1 MERTVRMSH
10 RAVAT
15 VAAVMAAAM
24 LLAVACGRL
33 SANSSRSTSS
43 ADSTGSESLRAPAT
57 AGRGEGEGV
66 AVVTKV
72 VDGDTVRV
80 RFSGRG
86 GEEERVRLIGVD
98 TPETHGAGG
107 LRECFGKEAAARTA
121 ALLPPGTQVRLERD
135 AELRDRYGR
144 LLAYVYRASDDLFVN
159 LTLAREGFAAALTI
173 PPNVTHEQD
182 FVAAAAAARAADRG
196 LWARCGSPDVAVDSP
211 P

>member
-1 MERTVRMSH
+1 MERTARVSH
-10 RAVAT
+10 RAVAAVT
-15 VAAVMAAAM
+15 AVMVTFM

-33 SANSSRSTSS
+33 SADA
-43 ADSTGSESLRAPAT
+43 ADSPAVRAPA
-57 AGRGEGEGV
+57 ADGV
-66 AVVTKV
+66 AVITKV

-80 RFSGRG
+80 RFAGRG
-86 GEEERVRLIGVD
+86 DDEERVRLIGVD

-107 LRECFGKEAAARTA
+107 LRECFGKEAAARTT

-159 LTLAREGFAAALTI
+159 LTLAREGFAAPLTV
-173 PPNVTHEQD
+173 PPNVTYEHD

-196 LWARCGSPDVAVDSP
+196 LWGRCGSPDVAVDSP